1 LLKPGSTAADI
12 FHAMDTVCTG
22 GAGGQSAGRL
32 GHGLGLQLT
41 EGLSFIADDHTVLE
55 AGMVIT
61 LEPGVSVYGGAG
73 LMVHEDDYVITDT
86 GWERLSPA
94 PADQMLRLDT

>member
-1 LLKPGSTAADI
+1 
-12 FHAMDTVCTG
+12 
-22 GAGGQSAGRL
+22 
-32 GHGLGLQLT
+32 
-41 EGLSFIADDHTVLE
+41 
-55 AGMVIT
+55 MVIT
-61 LEPGVSVYGGAG
+61 LEPGVSVSGGTG